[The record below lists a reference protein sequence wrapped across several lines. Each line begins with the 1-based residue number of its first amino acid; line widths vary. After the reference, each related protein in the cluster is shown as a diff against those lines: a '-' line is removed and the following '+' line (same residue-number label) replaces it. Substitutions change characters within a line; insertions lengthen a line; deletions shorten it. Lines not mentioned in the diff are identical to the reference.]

1 MKVKKIDN
9 TIEKKAQLRKHK
21 WFATLLFLIMA
32 VIYCICEFLF
42 KHDNW
47 SGYVKAFSE
56 AAMVGALADWFAV
69 VALFRHPLGIPI
81 PHTDLIESSKK
92 KIGNNLGN
100 FVTDNFLTPS
110 AIRPRLA
117 HLEIAER
124 LGQWLLHDKNRKRTV
139 SELMRIA
146 REALTRMDDE
156 DITRMIS
163 SQANGLVEKMNVHK
177 IAGEGL
183 AKIVHD
189 NMHQDWITT
198 LTHYLG
204 NFLSEN
210 RDLVKQK
217 VKQESHFLIPGF
229 VDNLIAEKITNG
241 GIRYMREIESNDH
254 HPVRIKI
261 GEKLAD
267 IAQDIQ
273 AGGGWATRLEN
284 LKNELLSPAHL
295 AEYSATIWQY
305 TRKKIMDD
313 LSDPDS
319 GIGNYT
325 DKMLK
330 DAGLSLSTDKARQ
343 ERIDQFVRLQA
354 FKLIMKYKKTAGE
367 MISNTVTN
375 WPSRQLSEKLELEV
389 GKDLQFIRING
400 TIVGGTVGLLIYV
413 ITKLFN

>member
-1 MKVKKIDN
+1 MLKPGTKDVD
-9 TIEKKAQLRKHK
+9 KKAQLRKHK

-32 VIYCICEFLF
+32 VIYILCEIFF

-92 KIGNNLGN
+92 KIGNNLGS

-117 HLEIAER
+117 YLKIAER
-124 LGQWLLHDKNRKRTV
+124 LGQWLLVDKNREKTTA
-139 SELMRIA
+139 EIMRIA
-146 REALTRMDDE
+146 REAIARMNDE
-156 DITRMIS
+156 DITRMIAA
-163 SQANGLVEKMNVHK
+163 QAVGLVDKMNVHK

-210 RDLVKQK
+210 RVLVKDK

-229 VDNLIAEKITNG
+229 VDSMIAEKITNG
-241 GIRYMREIESNDH
+241 GIRYMREIEANEH

-261 GEKLAD
+261 GEKLGD
-267 IAQDIQ
+267 IAEDIQ
-273 AGGGWATRLEN
+273 EGGAWADRLEN
-284 LKNELLSPAHL
+284 LKKELLSPDHL
-295 AEYSATIWQY
+295 TEYSSNIWQY
-305 TRKKIMDD
+305 TRKKITDD

-319 GIGNYT
+319 GIAKYT
-325 DKMLK
+325 DKILRDTGM
-330 DAGLSLSTDKARQ
+330 SLSTDLPRQ
-343 ERIDQFVRLQA
+343 ERIDHFVQLQA
-354 FKLIMKYKKTAGE
+354 FKLIMKYKKTAGD
-367 MISNTVTN
+367 MISNTVAN

-400 TIVGGTVGLLIYV
+400 TIVGGIVGLLIYV
-413 ITKLFN
+413 LTKMLN